1 MSYEDEARRLLQIA
15 EELGSA
21 CRRAPRDLS
30 RAERGVLMR
39 LCESE
44 GGVCPSELADS
55 LGYSRA
61 RVTRV
66 IDSLERRGE
75 VCRTQD
81 PSDRR
86 RVIVTVSDETR
97 AAMRG
102 TCDGE
107 VRAAAGALERL
118 GEHDARELVRIFE
131 RLQEL
136 AGCGGEG
143 CGSGSA
149 LRTAC

>member
-1 MSYEDEARRLLQIA
+1 MSYEDEARRLLEIA
-15 EELGSA
+15 EDLGAA
-21 CRRAPRDLS
+21 CRNAPRDMS
-30 RAERGVLMR
+30 RAERDVMR
-39 LCESE
+39 SLCESD

-66 IDSLERRGE
+66 IDALERRGE
-75 VCRTQD
+75 VRRTQD

-86 RVIVTVSDETR
+86 RVIVTVSEATR
-97 AAMRG
+97 SAMRG
-102 TCDGE
+102 SCDGD
-107 VRAAAGALERL
+107 VRVAAGALERL

-131 RLQEL
+131 RLREL
-136 AGCGGEG
+136 ARPEARD
-143 CGSGSA
+143 SGPA